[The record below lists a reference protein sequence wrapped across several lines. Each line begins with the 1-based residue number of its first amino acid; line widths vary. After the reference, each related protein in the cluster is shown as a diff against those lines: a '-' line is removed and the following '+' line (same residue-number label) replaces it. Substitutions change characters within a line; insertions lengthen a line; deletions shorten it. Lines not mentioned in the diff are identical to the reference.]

1 MMQRSIWG
9 LVYALVVAF
18 VCIGLSWT
26 PALLFVLLAG
36 VAMELLRLPNL
47 SPKIRSAGVLYTFAS
62 AIATGWLWGIGGGQS
77 ILAVFI
83 LIWLSDSMAYVGGR
97 LFGRTPM
104 APVLSPKKTWEGLV
118 TGAVFTTGIG
128 YLMLRLVL
136 ETSMTLSI
144 LLPVTVAIAAPV
156 GDLVGSYFKRQSG
169 VKDSGVFLPGHG
181 GFLDR
186 LDSYLLSSIVLVL
199 VLIAFQTF

>member
-1 MMQRSIWG
+1 MMQRSLWG

-18 VCIGLSWT
+18 LCIGLPWT
-26 PALLFVLLAG
+26 PALLFLLLLG
-36 VAMELLRLPNL
+36 VAVELIRMPNL
-47 SPKIRSAGVLYTFAS
+47 NPRQRSAGLLYTFAS
-62 AIATGWLWGIGGGQS
+62 ALATGWLWGVGGGQS

-104 APVLSPKKTWEGLV
+104 APVLSPKKTWEGLI
-118 TGAVFTTGIG
+118 TGILFTVG
-128 YLMLRLVL
+128 TAYGLFHLALDVSLKLTVVL
-136 ETSMTLSI
+136 A
-144 LLPVTVAIAAPV
+144 VVVAATAPIA
-156 GDLVGSYFKRQSG
+156 DLIGSYFKRQSG

-186 LDSYLLSSIVLVL
+186 LDSYLLSSITLVL
-199 VLIAFQTF
+199 VLLAFQIF

>member
-47 SPKIRSAGVLYTFAS
+47 STKIRSAGILYTFAS
-62 AIATGWLWGIGGGQS
+62 AIATGWLWGVGGGQS

-144 LLPVTVAIAAPV
+144 LLPITVAIAAPI
-156 GDLVGSYFKRQSG
+156 GDLIGSYFKRQSG

-186 LDSYLLSSIVLVL
+186 LDSFLLSSIVLVL

>member
-1 MMQRSIWG
+1 MQRSIWG

-62 AIATGWLWGIGGGQS
+62 AIATGWLWGVGGGQS

-144 LLPVTVAIAAPV
+144 LLPVTVAIAAPI
-156 GDLVGSYFKRQSG
+156 GDLIGSYFKRQSG

-186 LDSYLLSSIVLVL
+186 LDSFLLSSIVLVL

>member
-1 MMQRSIWG
+1 MMQRSLWG

-18 VCIGLSWT
+18 LCVGLPWT
-26 PALLFVLLAG
+26 PALLFLLLLG
-36 VAMELLRLPNL
+36 VAVELIRMPNL
-47 SPKIRSAGVLYTFAS
+47 NPRQRSAGLLYTFAS
-62 AIATGWLWGIGGGQS
+62 ALATGWLWGVGGGQS

-104 APVLSPKKTWEGLV
+104 APVLSPKKTWEGLI
-118 TGAVFTTGIG
+118 TGILFTVG
-128 YLMLRLVL
+128 TAYGLFHLALDVSLKLTVL
-136 ETSMTLSI
+136 LA
-144 LLPVTVAIAAPV
+144 VVVAATAPI
-156 GDLVGSYFKRQSG
+156 GDLIGSYFKRQSG

-186 LDSYLLSSIVLVL
+186 LDSYLLSSITLVL
-199 VLIAFQTF
+199 VLLAFQIF

>member
-1 MMQRSIWG
+1 MMQRSLWG

-18 VCIGLSWT
+18 LCIGLPWT
-26 PALLFVLLAG
+26 PALLFLLLLG
-36 VAMELLRLPNL
+36 VAVELIRMPNL
-47 SPKIRSAGVLYTFAS
+47 NPRQRSAGLLYTFAS
-62 AIATGWLWGIGGGQS
+62 ALATGWLWGVGGGQS

-104 APVLSPKKTWEGLV
+104 APVLSPKKTWEGLI
-118 TGAVFTTGIG
+118 TGILFTVG
-128 YLMLRLVL
+128 TAYGLFHLALDVSLKRTVVL
-136 ETSMTLSI
+136 A
-144 LLPVTVAIAAPV
+144 VVVAATAPI
-156 GDLVGSYFKRQSG
+156 GDLIGSYFKRQSG

-186 LDSYLLSSIVLVL
+186 LDSYLLSSITLVL
-199 VLIAFQTF
+199 VLLAFQIF

>member
-62 AIATGWLWGIGGGQS
+62 AVATGWLWGVGGGQS

>member
-1 MMQRSIWG
+1 MMQRSLWG

-18 VCIGLSWT
+18 LCIGLPWT
-26 PALLFVLLAG
+26 PALLFLLLLG
-36 VAMELLRLPNL
+36 VAVELIRMPNL
-47 SPKIRSAGVLYTFAS
+47 NSRQRSAGILYTFAS
-62 AIATGWLWGIGGGQS
+62 ALATGWLWGVGGGQS

-104 APVLSPKKTWEGLV
+104 APVLSPKKTWEGLI
-118 TGAVFTTGIG
+118 TGILFTVG
-128 YLMLRLVL
+128 TAFALFYFAFGVTLKLTVVL
-136 ETSMTLSI
+136 A
-144 LLPVTVAIAAPV
+144 VVVAATAPI
-156 GDLVGSYFKRQSG
+156 GDLIGSYFKRQSG

-186 LDSYLLSSIVLVL
+186 LDSYLLSSITLVIVLL
-199 VLIAFQTF
+199 AFQTF

>member
-1 MMQRSIWG
+1 MIQRSIWG

-18 VCIGLSWT
+18 LCIGLSWT
-26 PALLFVLLAG
+26 PALLFILLAG
-36 VAMELLRLPNL
+36 VAMEVLRLPNL
-47 SPKIRSAGVLYTFAS
+47 SPKIRASGVLYTFAS
-62 AIATGWLWGIGGGQS
+62 AIATGWLWGVGGGQS

-104 APVLSPKKTWEGLV
+104 APVLSPKKTWEGLI

-128 YLMLRLVL
+128 YFALSMVL
-136 ETSMTLSI
+136 ETSLTLSI
-144 LLPVTVAIAAPV
+144 LLPVTVAIAAPI
-156 GDLVGSYFKRQSG
+156 GDLIGSYFKRQSG

>member
-62 AIATGWLWGIGGGQS
+62 AIATGWLWGVGGGQS

-144 LLPVTVAIAAPV
+144 LLPVTVAIAAPI
-156 GDLVGSYFKRQSG
+156 GDLIGSYFKRQSG

-186 LDSYLLSSIVLVL
+186 LDSFLLSSIVLVL

>member
-47 SPKIRSAGVLYTFAS
+47 SPKIRSAGILYTFAS
-62 AIATGWLWGIGGGQS
+62 AIATGWLWGVGGGQS

-144 LLPVTVAIAAPV
+144 LLPITVAIAAPI
-156 GDLVGSYFKRQSG
+156 GDLIGSYFKRQSG

-186 LDSYLLSSIVLVL
+186 LDSFLLSSIVLVL

>member
-1 MMQRSIWG
+1 MMQRSLWG

-18 VCIGLSWT
+18 LCIGLPWT
-26 PALLFVLLAG
+26 PALLFLLLLG
-36 VAMELLRLPNL
+36 VAVELIRMPNL
-47 SPKIRSAGVLYTFAS
+47 NPRQRSAGLLYTFAS
-62 AIATGWLWGIGGGQS
+62 ALATGWLWGVGGGQS

-104 APVLSPKKTWEGLV
+104 APVLSPKKTWEGLI
-118 TGAVFTTGIG
+118 TGILFTVG
-128 YLMLRLVL
+128 TAYGLFHLALDVSLKLTVVL
-136 ETSMTLSI
+136 A
-144 LLPVTVAIAAPV
+144 VVVATTAPI
-156 GDLVGSYFKRQSG
+156 GDLIGSYFKRKSG

-186 LDSYLLSSIVLVL
+186 LDSYLLSSITLVL
-199 VLIAFQTF
+199 VLLAFQIF

>member
-62 AIATGWLWGIGGGQS
+62 AISTGWLWGVGGGQS

>member
-1 MMQRSIWG
+1 MMQRSLWG

-18 VCIGLSWT
+18 LCIGLPWT
-26 PALLFVLLAG
+26 PALLFLLLLG
-36 VAMELLRLPNL
+36 VAVELIRMPNL
-47 SPKIRSAGVLYTFAS
+47 NPRQRSAGLLYTFAS
-62 AIATGWLWGIGGGQS
+62 ALATGWLWGVGGGQS

-104 APVLSPKKTWEGLV
+104 APVLSPKKTWEGLI
-118 TGAVFTTGIG
+118 TGILFTVG
-128 YLMLRLVL
+128 TAYGLFHLVL
-136 ETSMTLSI
+136 DVSLK
-144 LLPVTVAIAAPV
+144 LTVVLAVVVAATAPI

-186 LDSYLLSSIVLVL
+186 LDSYLLSSITLVL
-199 VLIAFQTF
+199 VLLAFQTF

>member
-1 MMQRSIWG
+1 MIQRSIWG

-47 SPKIRSAGVLYTFAS
+47 STKIRSAGILYTFAS
-62 AIATGWLWGIGGGQS
+62 AIATGWLWGVGGGQS

-144 LLPVTVAIAAPV
+144 LLPVTVAIAAPI
-156 GDLVGSYFKRQSG
+156 GDLIGSYFKRQSG

-186 LDSYLLSSIVLVL
+186 LDSFLLSSIVLVL

>member
-1 MMQRSIWG
+1 
-9 LVYALVVAF
+9 
-18 VCIGLSWT
+18 
-26 PALLFVLLAG
+26 
-36 VAMELLRLPNL
+36 
-47 SPKIRSAGVLYTFAS
+47 
-62 AIATGWLWGIGGGQS
+62 
-77 ILAVFI
+77 
-83 LIWLSDSMAYVGGR
+83 MAYVGGR

-144 LLPVTVAIAAPV
+144 LLPVTVAIAAPI
-156 GDLVGSYFKRQSG
+156 GDLIGSYFKRQSG

-186 LDSYLLSSIVLVL
+186 LDSFLLSSIVLVL

>member
-1 MMQRSIWG
+1 MMQRSLWG

-18 VCIGLSWT
+18 LCIGLPWT
-26 PALLFVLLAG
+26 PALLFLLLLG
-36 VAMELLRLPNL
+36 VAVELIRMPNL
-47 SPKIRSAGVLYTFAS
+47 NPRQRSAGLLYTFAS
-62 AIATGWLWGIGGGQS
+62 ALATGWLWGVGGGQS

-104 APVLSPKKTWEGLV
+104 APVLSPKKTWEGLI
-118 TGAVFTTGIG
+118 TGILFTVG
-128 YLMLRLVL
+128 TAYGLFHLALNVSLKLTVVL
-136 ETSMTLSI
+136 A
-144 LLPVTVAIAAPV
+144 VVVAATAPI
-156 GDLVGSYFKRQSG
+156 GDLIGSYFKRQSG

-186 LDSYLLSSIVLVL
+186 LDSYLLSSITLVL
-199 VLIAFQTF
+199 VLLAFQIF

>member
-1 MMQRSIWG
+1 MMQRSLWG

-18 VCIGLSWT
+18 LCIGLPWT
-26 PALLFVLLAG
+26 PALLFLLLLG
-36 VAMELLRLPNL
+36 VAVELIRMPNL
-47 SPKIRSAGVLYTFAS
+47 NPRQRSAGLLYTFAS
-62 AIATGWLWGIGGGQS
+62 ALVGGGQS

-104 APVLSPKKTWEGLV
+104 APVLSPKKTWEGLI
-118 TGAVFTTGIG
+118 TGILFTVG
-128 YLMLRLVL
+128 TAFALFYFAFGV
-136 ETSMTLSI
+136 TLK
-144 LLPVTVAIAAPV
+144 LTVVIAVVVAATAPI
-156 GDLVGSYFKRQSG
+156 GDLIGSYFKRQSG

-186 LDSYLLSSIVLVL
+186 LDSYLLSSITLVIVLL
-199 VLIAFQTF
+199 AFQTF

>member
-47 SPKIRSAGVLYTFAS
+47 STKIRSAGILYTFAS
-62 AIATGWLWGIGGGQS
+62 AIATGWLWGVGGGQS

-128 YLMLRLVL
+128 YLTLRLVL

-144 LLPVTVAIAAPV
+144 LLPVTVAIAAPI
-156 GDLVGSYFKRQSG
+156 GDLIGSYFKRQSG

-186 LDSYLLSSIVLVL
+186 LDSFLLSSIVLVL

>member
-1 MMQRSIWG
+1 MMQRSLWG

-18 VCIGLSWT
+18 LCIGLPWT
-26 PALLFVLLAG
+26 PALLFLLLLG
-36 VAMELLRLPNL
+36 VAVELIRMPNL
-47 SPKIRSAGVLYTFAS
+47 NPRQRSAGLLYTFAS
-62 AIATGWLWGIGGGQS
+62 ALATGWLWGVGGGQS

-104 APVLSPKKTWEGLV
+104 APVLSPKKTWEGLI
-118 TGAVFTTGIG
+118 TGILFTVG
-128 YLMLRLVL
+128 TAYGLFHLALDVSLKLTVVL
-136 ETSMTLSI
+136 A
-144 LLPVTVAIAAPV
+144 VVVAATAPI
-156 GDLVGSYFKRQSG
+156 GDLIGSYFKRQSG

-186 LDSYLLSSIVLVL
+186 LDSYLLSSITLVL
-199 VLIAFQTF
+199 VLLAFQIF

>member
-1 MMQRSIWG
+1 
-9 LVYALVVAF
+9 
-18 VCIGLSWT
+18 
-26 PALLFVLLAG
+26 
-36 VAMELLRLPNL
+36 
-47 SPKIRSAGVLYTFAS
+47 LYVFTS
-62 AIATGWLWGIGGGQS
+62 AIATGWLWGVGGGPS
-77 ILAVFI
+77 IFAVFV

-118 TGAVFTTGIG
+118 IGGLFTLGVGHLALYRI
-128 YLMLRLVL
+128 L
-136 ETSMTLSI
+136 ETSLTLSLI
-144 LLPVTVAIAAPV
+144 LPVTVAVAAPI
-156 GDLVGSYFKRQSG
+156 GDLVGSYLKRQSG

>member
-62 AIATGWLWGIGGGQS
+62 AVATGWLWGVGGGQS

-144 LLPVTVAIAAPV
+144 LLPVTVAIAAPI
-156 GDLVGSYFKRQSG
+156 GDLIGSYFKRQSG

-186 LDSYLLSSIVLVL
+186 LDSFLLSSIVLVL

>member
-18 VCIGLSWT
+18 LCIGLSWT
-26 PALLFVLLAG
+26 PALLFILLAG

-62 AIATGWLWGIGGGQS
+62 AIATGWLWGVGGGQS

-104 APVLSPKKTWEGLV
+104 APVLSPKKTWEGLI

-128 YLMLRLVL
+128 YLALSMVL
-136 ETSMTLSI
+136 ETSLTLSI
-144 LLPVTVAIAAPV
+144 LLPVTVAVAAPI

-199 VLIAFQTF
+199 VLLAFQTF

>member
-1 MMQRSIWG
+1 MQRSIWG

-62 AIATGWLWGIGGGQS
+62 AVATGWLWGVGGGQS

-128 YLMLRLVL
+128 YLTLRLVL

>member
-1 MMQRSIWG
+1 
-9 LVYALVVAF
+9 
-18 VCIGLSWT
+18 
-26 PALLFVLLAG
+26 
-36 VAMELLRLPNL
+36 MELLRLPNL

-62 AIATGWLWGIGGGQS
+62 AIATGWLWGVGGGQS

-128 YLMLRLVL
+128 YLTLSLVL
-136 ETSMTLSI
+136 QTSMTLSI

>member
-1 MMQRSIWG
+1 MQRSIWG

-26 PALLFVLLAG
+26 PALLFVLLVG

-62 AIATGWLWGIGGGQS
+62 AVATGWLWGVGGGQS

>member
-1 MMQRSIWG
+1 MMQRSLWG

-18 VCIGLSWT
+18 LCIGLPWT
-26 PALLFVLLAG
+26 PALLFLLLMG
-36 VAMELLRLPNL
+36 VAVELIRMPNL
-47 SPKIRSAGVLYTFAS
+47 NPRQRSAGLLYTFAS
-62 AIATGWLWGIGGGQS
+62 ALATGWLWGVGGGQS

-104 APVLSPKKTWEGLV
+104 APVLSPKKTWEGLI
-118 TGAVFTTGIG
+118 TGILFTVG
-128 YLMLRLVL
+128 TAYGLFHLALDVSLKLTVVL
-136 ETSMTLSI
+136 A
-144 LLPVTVAIAAPV
+144 VVVAATAPI
-156 GDLVGSYFKRQSG
+156 GDLIGSYFKRQSG

-186 LDSYLLSSIVLVL
+186 LDSYLLSSITLVL
-199 VLIAFQTF
+199 VLLAFQIF